1 MSEHCEITIIR
12 WYSKGIKNRRE
23 AHKSEKAEIRRCNE
37 KQDMKKIM
45 IITGSRGE
53 WGYIRPIMRLIEKR
67 EDVEAVLVVT
77 NMHLLPAY
85 GNSYKE
91 IENDGFHIDY
101 KVHMSLDGYSHVT
114 QAKSLGIFLSSMPDI
129 IENEKP
135 DWILLAGDRGE
146 QLMGAIAGAYTYTP
160 VAHIQAGEVS
170 GNIDNMTRHAI
181 GKMVHMHFASNQDAA
196 ERLIKLGEE
205 AFRVHNVGA
214 PQIDE
219 MVSAQYTELTDIEEK
234 LCVHLQKGYLL
245 GVMHPVTEEADK
257 AEVQAEI
264 FIKALNKF
272 HFPKVIILPNND
284 AGSNGVKRAIQEYR
298 EGEYYMYANLK
309 REDYLGL
316 LKNAMCVVG
325 NSSSG
330 LLEAPTFKVPA
341 VNIGRRQNLRFRGIN
356 VIDVPFDLDAVTT
369 AIEKAVSR
377 EFREYLVRECVNP
390 YGDGHSSE
398 RILDLL
404 VNTPIDQRLLVKQLT
419 Y

>member
-1 MSEHCEITIIR
+1 
-12 WYSKGIKNRRE
+12 
-23 AHKSEKAEIRRCNE
+23 
-37 KQDMKKIM
+37 MKKIM

-53 WGYIRPIMRLIEKR
+53 WGYIRPILKLIQQR
-67 EDVEAVLVVT
+67 NDVEYVLVVT

-91 IENDGFHIDY
+91 IENDGFKIHY
-101 KVHMSLDGYSHVT
+101 KVHMSLDGYSHIT
-114 QAKSLGIFLSSMPDI
+114 QAKSLGIFLNSMPDI
-129 IENEKP
+129 IENEHP

-146 QLMGAIAGAYTYTP
+146 QLMGAIAAAYTYTP
-160 VAHIQAGEVS
+160 VAHIQAGELS
-170 GNIDNMTRHAI
+170 GNIDGMTRHAI
-181 GKMVHMHFASNQDAA
+181 GKLVHLHFAANQDAA
-196 ERLIKLGEE
+196 ERLVKLGEE
-205 AFRVHNVGA
+205 EFRVHNVGA

-219 MVSAQYTELTDIEEK
+219 MVHSQFTSLQEIEER
-234 LCVHLQKGYLL
+234 LCLQLKGKYIL

-257 AEVQAEI
+257 AEMQAEV

-272 HFPKVIILPNND
+272 NVPKVIILPNND
-284 AGSNGVKRAIQEYR
+284 AGSNGVKHAIKEYR

-316 LKNAMCVVG
+316 LKNASCIVG

-341 VNIGRRQNLRFRGIN
+341 VNIGRRQNMRFRGIN
-356 VIDVPFDLDAVTT
+356 VIDVPFEEKAVVE
-369 AIEKAVSR
+369 AIEKAMS
-377 EFREYLVRECVNP
+377 EKFHEYLQKECNNP

-404 VNTPIDQRLLVKQLT
+404 LNTKIDQKLLIKKLT